1 MARINMECYIRA
13 ESWSSANVRKNA
25 PISPGLPYEPTVC
38 IIDEIK
44 ITEVHQVVRFRTP
57 LSSSAAR
64 HKCRQM

>member
-1 MARINMECYIRA
+1 MECYIRA

-44 ITEVHQVVRFRTP
+44 ITDSVGEIIRDKN
-57 LSSSAAR
+57 S
-64 HKCRQM
+64 HKELRPFLYDR